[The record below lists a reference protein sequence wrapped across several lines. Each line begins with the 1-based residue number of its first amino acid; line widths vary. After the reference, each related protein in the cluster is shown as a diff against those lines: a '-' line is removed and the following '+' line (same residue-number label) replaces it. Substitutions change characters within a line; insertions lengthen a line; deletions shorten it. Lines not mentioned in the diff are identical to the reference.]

1 MKAGDQMIKTVA
13 LLAFVLASGSAGVPL
28 AAQEPEE
35 DLAAPAPR
43 TRWGLGARGGLF
55 EMTNSPDAYDAVF
68 GEPMPSVGAQL
79 ELDRLPRWR
88 FAATLDY
95 GQVEGERVLLTDP
108 PRGTGVEEE
117 LRMIPLHVTAAWRLR
132 PLSRWDWYLGAGP
145 SLLDWENEGA
155 GTSNGST
162 DTGGSVVLGLRRQR
176 EPDLEPGT
184 IDVDGGP
191 RGWRWGGELRW
202 STFPDALP
210 DTGVSGFFGEDDPGG
225 VTLTFVAM
233 SPLGGRSRA
242 TPTSAGAAAR

>member
-1 MKAGDQMIKTVA
+1 MKSIRRIHA
-13 LLAFVLASGSAGVPL
+13 AGVLLTLVLSVTGGAPL

-35 DLAAPAPR
+35 ELAASTPR
-43 TRWGLGARGGLF
+43 TRWGLGVRGGLF
-55 EMTNSPDAYDAVF
+55 DMINAPDAYDAVF

-132 PLSRWDWYLGAGP
+132 PLARWDWYVGAGP
-145 SLLDWENEGA
+145 SLLDWENESA
-155 GTSNGST
+155 GSSNGST
-162 DTGGSVVLGLRRQR
+162 DTGASVVLGLRRQR
-176 EPDLEPGT
+176 EPDAAPGT
-184 IDVDGGP
+184 IDVGGRP

-210 DTGVSGFFGEDDPGG
+210 DDGISGFFGEDDPGG

-233 SPLGGRSRA
+233 SPLGGGSR
-242 TPTSAGAAAR
+242 PRAGGTASAAR